1 MSQQP
6 AVLYVED
13 DAMSRTVMEIV
24 LLHQMGLTDVAIF
37 ENSANFAAR
46 VAALTFQ
53 PDIVFLDIHM
63 EPINGFEMLRILR
76 AMPQF
81 ATRPV
86 VALTASVMNEEVV
99 KLREAGFNGVIPK
112 PIDIDTFPDLVPG
125 LVAGQEIWRVIRA
138 R

>member
-37 ENSANFAAR
+37 ENSANFDTR
-46 VAALTFQ
+46 LAALTFQ

-63 EPINGFEMLRILR
+63 EPLDGFEMLKVLR
-76 AMPQF
+76 ALPQF
-81 ATRPV
+81 ATRPII
-86 VALTASVMNEEVV
+86 ALTASVMNEEIV
-99 KLREAGFNGVIPK
+99 KL
-112 PIDIDTFPDLVPG
+112 
-125 LVAGQEIWRVIRA
+125 
-138 R
+138 